1 MKSYISACL
10 KPIITSIREMI
21 IHHFDA
27 NKASIDALELKAATL
42 QSTLQKVQ
50 NENLNLQN
58 QVTNLT
64 AIVESFDRN
73 LANQI
78 LRIQTN
84 TTAIQHINK
93 ILSCF
98 IHQYFPSTLT
108 FFIVY
113 LLMFVVCCSTF
124 TRLIA

>member
-1 MKSYISACL
+1 
-10 KPIITSIREMI
+10 MI

-93 ILSCF
+93 ILSGGG
-98 IHQYFPSTLT
+98 SGG
-108 FFIVY
+108 
-113 LLMFVVCCSTF
+113 SSSDD
-124 TRLIA
+124 ASGES